1 MIGIGLYNFLANKI
15 LACFW
20 YQCYPSYM
28 KLEVFFFLF
37 TRKNIY
43 VNSLENEY
51 LIGLNDLFLESLIE
65 ISVKLNLFFVERF
78 LTGHSIF

>member
-1 MIGIGLYNFLANKI
+1 MLSQLHEIR
-15 LACFW
+15 
-20 YQCYPSYM
+20 S
-28 KLEVFFFLF
+28 VFFLF

>member
-1 MIGIGLYNFLANKI
+1 
-15 LACFW
+15 
-20 YQCYPSYM
+20 M
-28 KLEVFFFLF
+28 KLKSVLSLF

-43 VNSLENEY
+43 VNSLENKY

-78 LTGHSIF
+78 LTDHSVF

>member
-1 MIGIGLYNFLANKI
+1 MIGTGLYNFLANKV
-15 LACFW
+15 LAYFW

-28 KLEVFFFLF
+28 KLEVVFFLF

-65 ISVKLNLFFVERF
+65 ISVKLNLSFVERF
-78 LTGHSIF
+78 LNDHSIF

>member
-1 MIGIGLYNFLANKI
+1 MIGIGLYNFLSNKI
-15 LACFW
+15 FACFW
-20 YQCYPSYM
+20 YQCYPSCM
-28 KLEVFFFLF
+28 KLKGVLSLF

-43 VNSLENEY
+43 VNSLENKY

-78 LTGHSIF
+78 LTDHSVF